1 MNNESKEFLR
11 NLLNTCGPSGSEEVP
26 QSVWCE
32 RTGKFADSIK
42 RDVMGNSF
50 ATINEGTGLKVM
62 LSGHCDE
69 IGFMITHISDE
80 GFLHIEAVGG
90 IDVSTIAGARVTIQA
105 EKGNFEG
112 VIGKKAIH
120 LETTEEREKPLEI
133 KDAYIDVG
141 FKDRK
146 DAESRVR
153 VGDPV
158 SYSPNFLELNNN
170 LFSSKSCD
178 DKAGAFVVS
187 EVIKIL
193 NERRSELKV
202 TVCSVASVQEEVGL
216 RGAITSAYTV
226 NPDVAFAVDVTFSSD
241 TPDACKATLGE
252 VSLGK
257 GGVIHPGPANNK
269 ILYNLVKD
277 VCKTKD
283 IPYQV
288 QSCGYPDGTDT
299 AAIQLSRNGT
309 ATMLVSVPNRYM
321 HTQVETCSLDDL
333 QNSAKLIAE
342 SILAL
347 KPDMSFIPR
356 V

>member
-11 NLLNTCGPSGSEEVP
+11 NLLTTCGPSGSEEVP

-32 RTGKFADSIK
+32 RTGKYADSIK

-50 ATINEGTGLKVM
+50 ATLNEGAKLKVM

-69 IGFMITHISDE
+69 IGFQITHISDE
-80 GFLHIEAVGG
+80 GFLHFEEVGG
-90 IDVSTIAGARVTIQA
+90 IDKSTIAGSRVTIQT
-105 EKGNFEG
+105 EKGNIDG

-120 LETTEEREKPLEI
+120 LETSDERDKVLEL

-141 FKDRK
+141 FKNRK
-146 DAESRVR
+146 DAEKYVQ

-158 SYSPNFLELNNN
+158 SYSTNFLELTNNV
-170 LFSSKSCD
+170 FSSKSCD

-193 NERRSELKV
+193 SAKRNKLNV

-216 RGAITSAYTV
+216 RGATVGAFAV
-226 NPDVAFAVDVTFSSD
+226 NPDVAFAVDVTFASD
-241 TPDACKATLGE
+241 TPDASKIELGE

-269 ILYNLVKD
+269 PLYNLVKK
-277 VCKTKD
+277 VCKSKR

-288 QSCGYPDGTDT
+288 QSSGYPDGTDT
-299 AAIQLSRNGT
+299 SAIQLSRNGT
-309 ATMLVSVPNRYM
+309 ATLLVSIPNRYM
-321 HTQVETCSLDDL
+321 HTQVETCSFNDL
-333 QNSAKLIAE
+333 ENAAKLIAE

-347 KPDMSFIPR
+347 KPDMSFIPE